1 MHSVNSTYDNHYSP
15 HQVPNVRLGV
25 ARTMSLID
33 AETDYYKSNQPSEE
47 GEVMTQEQAEERDDS
62 GSSLSRRSLRIET
75 VEMNLKNDSDAD
87 VRAFYGGSAK
97 QYGQNV
103 AGDSNLNDGEED
115 DEDDPYLFKDDEEER
130 EESRDGAGEAAEAGG
145 GDGGEE
151 EEEAEERVVP
161 DKWEEEAEEEDQE
174 EGNRSDEKLGDK
186 PDARPDEE

>member
-1 MHSVNSTYDNHYSP
+1 MHSVNSTYDNHCSS

-62 GSSLSRRSLRIET
+62 GSSISRRSLRIET

-97 QYGQNV
+97 QYGQSV
-103 AGDSNLNDGEED
+103 AGDSNLNDEED

>member
-1 MHSVNSTYDNHYSP
+1 
-15 HQVPNVRLGV
+15 
-25 ARTMSLID
+25 MSLID

-62 GSSLSRRSLRIET
+62 GSSISRRSLRIET

-103 AGDSNLNDGEED
+103 AGDSNLNEEED